1 MDRSVRIFIV
11 IFASVLAGCAMGPDF
26 EEPVVETP
34 ESYRADT
41 FDSLRIDPRLEL
53 SWWELFEDTV
63 LDTLIATS
71 LRENKSTQIA
81 ASRIEEARA
90 ALGFTKADIYPR
102 IDIAGG
108 ASRGNLTGTNKTETI
123 NENYF
128 LAPALSWEIDFWGKF
143 RRSNEA
149 AASELMATEYSLRSV
164 QLSIISE
171 VARTY
176 FLLLDYMHR
185 LDVSR
190 NTVESRKGSLDII
203 QQRFDKGIIP
213 ELDVNQAEIQLEIAV
228 GAVPVYERLLA
239 VTENAL
245 SVLLGRAPADLG
257 LYGDILDR
265 TIPPDI
271 PPGIPSGLLDRRPD
285 IMQAKYLA
293 KAQNAR
299 IGVAQAMRLPAIS
312 LTGILGLAS
321 DDLSTFTTG
330 DPAWSVAGSLVGPIY
345 NFGKNSRRVDIERER
360 ARQSLLRYENTVLE
374 AFREVDDALTGVR
387 TYREQMEAAE
397 RKLAAARNAARL
409 AAERYDKGVT
419 SYLEVLETERT
430 LFGVELELSELRQTY
445 LNSYILLYKSLGGGW
460 GPQGE
465 EEPSD

>member
-11 IFASVLAGCAMGPDF
+11 IFTAVLAGCAMGPDF

-53 SWWELFEDTV
+53 AWWDLFEDAV
-63 LDTLIATS
+63 LDSLIATA
-71 LRENKSTQIA
+71 LRENKTALIA

-90 ALGFTKADIYPR
+90 ALGFTKADIYPKL
-102 IDIAGG
+102 DIVGG
-108 ASRGNLTGTNKTETI
+108 ASRGNLLGTNKSETI
-123 NENYF
+123 NENYY

-149 AASELMATEYSLRSV
+149 AASELMASEYSLRSV
-164 QLSIISE
+164 QLSLISE

-185 LDVSR
+185 LDISR
-190 NTVESRKGSLDII
+190 HTVESRKGSLHII

-228 GAVPVYERLLA
+228 GAVPVYERLIA

-245 SVLLGRAPADLG
+245 SVLLGRTPADLG
-257 LYGDILDR
+257 LYGDIFDR

-285 IMQAKYLA
+285 ILQAKYLA

-299 IGVAQAMRLPAIS
+299 IGVAQAMRLPAIG
-312 LTGILGLAS
+312 LTGILGFAS

-330 DPAWSVAGSLVGPIY
+330 DAAWSVAGTLAGPIF

-360 ARQSLLRYENTVLE
+360 AWQSVLQYENTVLE
-374 AFREVDDALTGVR
+374 AFREVEDALTGVR
-387 TYREQMEAAE
+387 TYRDQMEAAE

-409 AAERYDKGVT
+409 SAERYDKGVT

-460 GPQGE
+460 GPEGE
-465 EEPSD
+465 EESSD